1 MILSYE
7 KEQLLELDS
16 TRNRETFARVT
27 SLDRYERP
35 VETIEGKITSGS
47 ISIDGNSSVRRS
59 CSVSLVAKDVTI
71 HNIYWGLQSKIKV
84 EVGVRNLLKG
94 PQSPIFWFKQGI
106 YVLTEFRVQQS
117 VNNFTISL
125 SGKDKMCLLNGEV
138 GGHFMAQTDLGQIE
152 NIAEDGTITLT
163 PIPIKTIVK
172 EMLVGIGN
180 ELPQNI
186 ILNNIDDYAA
196 EMLVYTGD
204 EPMYIYIA
212 TEGEQINEGIDYVMP
227 DDGAEWE
234 RLNGHDDEIS
244 SASILSVI
252 DFHNP
257 NATSGQ
263 YTEEHGDGDIK
274 CAVFKVLKNHV
285 CGYRITDLTYPG
297 GELIANIGE
306 TITSILDKI
315 KNQFG
320 TFEYFYDIDGHFVFQ
335 RKQLYTN
342 SSYNTRTDYTL
353 EDTESYV
360 ENPYKLQKYI
370 YYFNNNN
377 LLTAINNTPNL
388 GNLKKDYTIW
398 GENSNQ
404 LAIHLRYAIDIKPT
418 EYKTYDGVYY
428 STGQMDE
435 QTLEDLNEIVRQAQ
449 SYKKELD
456 NSDPEYLGV
465 KQQLSAKQKQYSE
478 LLGKQESGQELTEED
493 LANLAS
499 LPGEID
505 NLERRR
511 IELEGENGEGGLI
524 QECKDAKMEL
534 FRTCCDWRELIY
546 QMALDWFQYY
556 HNGGQTDDEHNTA
569 DTFILKLQENNPNNE
584 NLLLHGRTGYEQYY
598 TDLQGFWRYLYDP
611 SAIDEDGNYDI
622 ITGYNKLID
631 SDWESLLFYFD
642 FLDADGSEVGAYA
655 IPYIGDRTK
664 TSNNHAIKVIKY
676 EEVPNLLYFWNDID
690 LKEESAKR
698 IAEGYHTI
706 WFTQSDMENY
716 ADIAARNR
724 SCYDELDELINNYT
738 YINQSIS
745 LTSIP
750 ILYLEPNTLIYIK
763 DETNDINGEY
773 SINRMTIPLTYNGTM
788 SITANRVPQRL
799 Y

>member
-1 MILSYE
+1 MILNYN
-7 KEQLLELDS
+7 KEQLLELDN

-35 VETIEGKITSGS
+35 VETIEGKLTSGS
-47 ISIDGNSSVRRS
+47 INIDGSSSVRRS
-59 CSVSLVAKDVTI
+59 CSVSMVAKDVTI
-71 HNIYWGLQSKIKV
+71 HNVYWGLQSKIKV
-84 EVGVRNLLKG
+84 EVGIRNLLKG

-106 YVLTEFRVQQS
+106 FVLTEFRVQQS

-138 GGHFMAQTDLGQIE
+138 GGHFMAQTDLGQLE
-152 NIAEDGTITLT
+152 TKDGDDITLT
-163 PIPIKTIVK
+163 PIPIKTIIK

-186 ILNNIDDYAA
+186 ILNNVDDYAA
-196 EMLVYTGD
+196 EMLVYTGTD
-204 EPMYIYIA
+204 PMYIFIA
-212 TEGEQINEGIDYVMP
+212 TEGEQVNQGVSYLVPSDPDWADYNNNADLIP
-227 DDGAEWE
+227 P
-234 RLNGHDDEIS
+234 
-244 SASILSVI
+244 ASNLSNI
-252 DFHNP
+252 DF
-257 NATSGQ
+257 TIEGSTQGQ
-263 YTEEHGDGDIK
+263 YMDGTN
-274 CAVFKVLKNHV
+274 AVFKIERNHV

-297 GELIANIGE
+297 GELIANVGE

-320 TFEYFYDIDGHFVFQ
+320 TFEYFYDVDGHFVFQ

-342 SSYNTRTDYTL
+342 SSYNTRTDHTL
-353 EDTESYV
+353 LETESYV
-360 ENPYKLQKYI
+360 ENPYKLQKYS
-370 YYFNNNN
+370 YYFNDNN

-388 GNLKKDYTIW
+388 GNLKNDYSVW
-398 GENSNQ
+398 GENANQ

-418 EYKTYDGVYY
+418 EYTTYDGIYY
-428 STGQMDE
+428 EVGELNSE
-435 QTLEDLNEIVRQAQ
+435 QIENINSYIAQIATTESELETANSDYAEKSQAWAELKGKRE
-449 SYKKELD
+449 SGEELTPEEWALLDDNNPDGYKKQLD
-456 NSDPEYLGV
+456 GLESDIEEYEQEIETKRQEKTAIYNS
-465 KQQLSAKQKQYSE
+465 A
-478 LLGKQESGQELTEED
+478 
-493 LANLAS
+493 
-499 LPGEID
+499 
-505 NLERRR
+505 
-511 IELEGENGEGGLI
+511 
-524 QECKDAKMEL
+524 
-534 FRTCCDWRELIY
+534 CDWREIIY
-546 QMALDWFQYY
+546 QMALDWFKYY
-556 HNGGQTDDEHNTA
+556 HNGGTTDGADTA
-569 DTFILKLQENNPNNE
+569 DTFIQVLQKNNPNNE
-584 NLLLHGRTGYEQYY
+584 NLLLYGRTGYEQYY

-611 SAIDEDGNYDI
+611 AATDPDGNYNP
-622 ITGYNKLID
+622 ITGYNKLLD
-631 SDWESLLFYFD
+631 DDWESLLFYFD

-676 EEVPNLLYFWNDID
+676 EEVPNLLYFWDGID
-690 LKEESAKR
+690 LKDEESAR
-698 IAEGYHTI
+698 YVMEGYHTI
-706 WFTQSDMENY
+706 WFSQDHMLNY

-724 SCYDELDELINNYT
+724 SCYDELDELLYNYT

-750 ILYLEPNTLIYIK
+750 IFYLEPNTLIYIK